1 MGLDIT
7 SDLLNPMVAAGQG
20 LGGTLWTDMQTFAV
34 PEFNKIAIQI
44 VGIQTDML
52 QVPPPYTQAAA
63 AALLDMQVRAS
74 IGVIVAMTSLTML
87 AVQEAIQ
94 QVMDVIRDVVNTAVK
109 FPLIP

>member
-52 QVPPPYTQAAA
+52 QVPPPYTQA
-63 AALLDMQVRAS
+63 
-74 IGVIVAMTSLTML
+74 MTSLTML